1 MELLLVLI
9 GFVAGGLIGGA
20 ITYLSITHKIRK
32 QTVWGAIR
40 LIGVNEET
48 TQYDAG
54 VVWPDVE
61 NISKHKYVVLEVT
74 NTQK

>member
-1 MELLLVLI
+1 MEVLLVLI

-20 ITYLSITHKIRK
+20 ITYLSIAHKIRK

-54 VVWPDVE
+54 VIWPEPDV
-61 NISKHKYVVLEVT
+61 IAKHKYVVLEVT
-74 NTQK
+74 TTQK